1 MKRIL
6 SRYKPNLISLSC
18 FILLTGLF
26 ALLTI
31 TRIPAASAS
40 SETIVTRENQTGI
53 ALSLYQQDLALIQ
66 DTRQITL
73 NDGAN
78 TLSWQE
84 ISTQTKPETAWLSH
98 VAGSEQ
104 ISIIARHFDLEPL
117 TPQNLLESFVGK
129 LIIVIRTNPVTGEEL
144 RESATVLTTNGGVV
158 LQFKDRVETGIPGRL
173 AFPEIPGNLHD
184 KPAMIILLNN
194 SATEKQEKHTFQLTY
209 LTHGLSW
216 QADYILK
223 LGSNETHADLLGL
236 ATLTNQSGI
245 DYHNA
250 QIQLI
255 AGDINQART
264 VRAPAAKRLNR
275 EMELM
280 SATYA
285 DLDTEPLSELHR
297 YTLPGKTNLMD
308 KQSKQIVFMSA
319 NGIPVEKTL
328 VLTGQNYY
336 YSSYYHPSEQKQS
349 VEVFINF
356 RNSGKGLGV
365 PLPKGVIRAYTQE
378 KQNDLHFVG
387 EDTITHTANKDIVQ
401 LKLGH
406 AFDVTAEKKQTDFK
420 KIPSPDQNIRQ
431 FESAHQIT
439 LSNAKN
445 KTVTVIVREPI
456 PGDWHMLSE
465 SQRHREITSNLVE
478 WTIELPA
485 ESNVE
490 LTYRVRTM
498 L

>member
-1 MKRIL
+1 MEKFFLLNKCSAIGL
-6 SRYKPNLISLSC
+6 NNFIASLN
-18 FILLTGLF
+18 LF
-26 ALLTI
+26 AFLTFTHIPIASAFNETI
-31 TRIPAASAS
+31 T
-40 SETIVTRENQTGI
+40 TREDQTEI
-53 ALSLYQQDLALIQ
+53 ALSLYQHDLALIQ

-73 NDGAN
+73 DDSTN
-78 TLSWQE
+78 TLVWQE
-84 ISTQTKPETAWLSH
+84 ISAQTKPETAWINHLTR
-98 VAGSEQ
+98 SEQ
-104 ISIIARHFDLEPL
+104 INIIARHFDLEPL

-129 LIIVIRTNPVTGEEL
+129 SITVIRTNPVTGEEL

-173 AFPEIPGNLHD
+173 IFPGIPSNLHD
-184 KPAMIILLNN
+184 KPSMTVLLNN
-194 SATEKQEKHTFQLTY
+194 SAAVKQDQHTFQLTY

-465 SQRHREITSNLVE
+465 SQRHRKISSNQVE

-485 ESNVE
+485 ASDVE